1 MPFTETLIVAYTLF
15 IYFYFSQPGMPGIL
29 KSVSMKKNIHR
40 IFFLLRFCCLSLL
53 LITSNG
59 NSNAQ
64 NVDLGKSYINVTKGT
79 NGGTTETGDILEIR
93 ASFVVRS
100 GTYDSCRYQDV
111 IPTGTSYVAGT
122 IRVLTNEGKIYKQFT
137 DGYGDDPGWITGS
150 NVTIHL
156 GYVSGASPAT
166 AYRRGRV
173 ANTHK
178 PSNFGST
185 CIMIASFRVTV
196 TAATGT
202 NISTGGGNITYKNGI
217 SPITTYTF
225 PANTLKVYANYSIC
239 SNTIGTN
246 ALGTEFNGTF
256 GSGKPRNRGVS
267 LNVPLGYTYA
277 IFDVN
282 SPQDYYYGIAN
293 NTSART
299 NYTTLNTWA
308 KPDLSSPTHR
318 IFQVWDIIGDHTG
331 AASLTAGNPAA
342 DTAANPNAGYML
354 VVNAAYRI
362 DSAFQQTI
370 TGLCPNTYY
379 EISCWMRN
387 ICSKCGCD
395 SNGKGATNSSG
406 PPYYIPTA
414 PGDSSGVYP
423 NITFEVDGIDY
434 YTTGNLLY
442 TGQWVKKGFTF
453 LTGSLQTALTLK
465 YFNNAPGGGGNDWA
479 LDDITVAT
487 CSPTMIYTPNTHPTI
502 CDSNILLLTDTVRYF
517 FNNFLYCKWQK
528 STNGG
533 ASWTDV
539 SGVIGPV
546 SPYWNGS
553 QWEFVSSYTVPPS
566 QTLPANSGD
575 LYRLVTSTT
584 LANLADI
591 LCSFTDVGSIVT
603 MTVIDCHDALE
614 TKLLSFSGRKEN
626 GRAALQWTTATES
639 EAVFFD
645 IEKSTDGLSFYKIGT
660 VNGYNNNADLN
671 NYSFIDPSPLQNQKT
686 YYRLLMRN
694 AAGKVTYSRIVQ
706 LSEISG
712 AFSFISVINPFLNE
726 LSFDVYSE
734 TNAVATAELIN
745 ASGVAV
751 RQKVFAMNP
760 GSNRLAIDNTTA
772 LPSGIYFLRVV
783 SGNTVLQKTVLKQPR

>member
-1 MPFTETLIVAYTLF
+1 
-15 IYFYFSQPGMPGIL
+15 
-29 KSVSMKKNIHR
+29 MKKNIHR
-40 IFFLLRFCCLSLL
+40 IFFLLRFSLL
-53 LITSNG
+53 CLLLTG
-59 NSNAQ
+59 NNIFTHAQ
-64 NVDLGKSYINVTKGT
+64 NVDLGKSYINVTKGL
-79 NGGTTETGDILEIR
+79 NGGTVETGDVLEIR

-100 GTYDSCRYQDV
+100 GTYDSCRYQDA

-137 DGYGDDPGWITGS
+137 DAAGDDPGWRSGS
-150 NVTIHL
+150 NITIHL
-156 GYVSGASPAT
+156 GYVGASAPAT
-166 AYRRGRV
+166 AFSRGRV

-202 NISTGGGNITYKNGI
+202 NISTGGGNITYKNGA
-217 SPITTYTF
+217 SAITTYTF

-239 SNTIGTN
+239 SNTVGTN

-256 GSGKPRNRGVS
+256 GSGKPRNRGTS
-267 LNVPLGYTYA
+267 ANVPSGYTYN
-277 IFDVN
+277 IFDVG

-293 NTSART
+293 NTSTRQ
-299 NYTTLNTWA
+299 NYTKLNTWA
-308 KPDLSSPTHR
+308 KPDASSPTHR
-318 IFQVWDIIGDHTG
+318 VHNVWDIIGDHTG

-342 DTAANPNAGYML
+342 DTVANSNAGYML

-370 TGLCPNTYY
+370 SGLCSNTYY

-395 SNGKGATNSSG
+395 SNGKAATNSAG

-414 PGDSSGVYP
+414 AGDSSGVYP
-423 NITFEVDGIDY
+423 NLTFEVDGIDY

-453 LTGSLQTALTLK
+453 LTGPSQTSLTLK

-517 FNNFLYCKWQK
+517 FNNFVYCKWQK

-533 ASWTDV
+533 SSWTDV

-566 QTLPANSGD
+566 QTLMANSGD
-575 LYRLVTSTT
+575 LYRLVTATT
-584 LANLADI
+584 LSNLSGAS
-591 LCSFTDVGSIVT
+591 CSFTDQGSIVT
-603 MTVIDCHDALE
+603 MTVIDCHDPLE
-614 TKLLSFSGRKEN
+614 TQLLSFN
-626 GRAALQWTTATES
+626 GKKDNDRALLKWTTTAETEPLN
-639 EAVFFD
+639 FD
-645 IEKSTDGLSFYKIGT
+645 IEKSTDGISFYKIASLDS
-660 VNGYNNNADLN
+660 YNNNAGLN
-671 NYSFIDPSPLQNQKT
+671 NYNYTDPVPLQDQKT

-694 AAGKVTYSRIVQ
+694 NAGKATYSRIVQ
-706 LSEISG
+706 VSVSNDP
-712 AFSFISVINPFLNE
+712 FYFISVINPFSNDLR
-726 LSFDVYSE
+726 FDVYSE
-734 TNAVATAELIN
+734 NKGKATVELID
-745 ASGVAV
+745 ASGKFIRRKIVEI
-751 RQKVFAMNP
+751 NP
-760 GSNRLAIDNTTA
+760 GTATISIDNM
-772 LPSGIYFLRVV
+772 SGLSSGVYFLRIV
-783 SGNTVLQKTVLKQPR
+783 SGNSILQKTVLKQPK